1 MNSRGWRVGL
11 SAATI
16 ALAIHIGVVV
26 DVEIDAKQAVFRSK
40 VDTVT
45 LDVLATERGASIP
58 NLRAEDFIVRDNGVQ
73 QALTHVTGEASALA
87 LHLLLDISG
96 SLSTRDLTNLQQ
108 GVAEVVRLSRP
119 DDRLR
124 LVTFTDVVRLHDDV
138 NASSIGPIFQDLKP
152 DGDTALHDALAAA
165 FQLADRPGA
174 RRPVAIV
181 FSDGA
186 DTASWLTAA
195 AIDETAK
202 RSWTSVFAISPRAG
216 PEKLLADLAD
226 VTGGDLIVLSR
237 GLAGLP
243 DTLRGILE
251 RLRQRYLLAFTP
263 TSNAPGWHEL
273 EVRVKKPNSKV
284 IARRG
289 YLRR

>member
-1 MNSRGWRVGL
+1 MTKWLWRFGL
-11 SAATI
+11 GALVA
-16 ALAIHIGVVV
+16 ALAIDI
-26 DVEIDAKQAVFRSK
+26 DIDADQEVFRSK

-45 LDVLATERGASIP
+45 LDVLATERGSTIP

-73 QALTHVTGEASALA
+73 QSLTHVTGEVSALA

-96 SLSTRDLTNLQQ
+96 SLSARDLANLQQ
-108 GVAEVVRLSRP
+108 GAAEVVRLARP
-119 DDRLR
+119 DDRVR
-124 LVTFTDVVRLHDDV
+124 LVTFTDVVRLHDDLD
-138 NASSIGPIFQDLKP
+138 AAGIGPIFQGLRP

-165 FQLADRPGA
+165 FHLAEQPGS

-186 DTASWLTAA
+186 DTASWLTVP
-195 AIDETAK
+195 AIQDTAK
-202 RSWTSVFAISPRAG
+202 RSWTSVFAISPRTG
-216 PEKLLADLAD
+216 PEELLSDLAD
-226 VTGGDLIVLSR
+226 VTGGELIVLSR

-263 TSNAPGWHEL
+263 TSNASGWHEL
-273 EVRVKKPNSKV
+273 EVRVKKPNAKV
-284 IARRG
+284 VARRG